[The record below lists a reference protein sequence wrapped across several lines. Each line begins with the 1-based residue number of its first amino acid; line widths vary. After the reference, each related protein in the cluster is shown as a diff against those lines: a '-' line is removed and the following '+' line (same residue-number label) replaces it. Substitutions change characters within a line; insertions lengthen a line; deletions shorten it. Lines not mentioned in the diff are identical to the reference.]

1 MITYGL
7 TKQTLCTYQMA
18 VAHGYSWASA
28 MTALKALYE
37 HNKGFANE
45 HKQTVSVI

>member
-1 MITYGL
+1 MLTYGL

-37 HNKGFANE
+37 HNKEFANGG
-45 HKQTVSVI
+45 TACTR